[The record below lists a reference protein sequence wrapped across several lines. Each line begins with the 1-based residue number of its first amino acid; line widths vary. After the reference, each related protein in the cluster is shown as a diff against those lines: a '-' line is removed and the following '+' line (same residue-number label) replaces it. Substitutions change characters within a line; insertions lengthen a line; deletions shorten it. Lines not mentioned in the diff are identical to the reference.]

1 MADEVIE
8 MGAFEGGRKMASR
21 KGGGLERQVD
31 RAVNMLARERAGL
44 GSRAGFGRPGFGNIR
59 REELAGRFGHES
71 FLGAIIP
78 KQVKP
83 VPVILGTVVGVG
95 VNSAVGRLLE
105 SPAVGINANPLLA
118 RVLLAGAGVLGHI
131 ALKTDFTLGFM
142 VGQFPGLI
150 DAGVSAIMDMALG
163 ETSLAGA
170 GNGLGVAS
178 QETLNEL
185 RALRRKLEGEGAT
198 GQGAVPMGLRA
209 RAAA

>member
-44 GSRAGFGRPGFGNIR
+44 GSRAGFGNIR

-118 RVLLAGAGVLGHI
+118 RVLLAGAGVIGHI